1 MYVCTSCLLLKSPCS
16 LLKIPSAEEYARAS
30 YVNQSVDEQL
40 LEPKR
45 HHPKTQGLEMY
56 STLL

>member
-1 MYVCTSCLLLKSPCS
+1 MFSAEIPLFTVE
-16 LLKIPSAEEYARAS
+16 IPSAEEYARAS

-45 HHPKTQGLEMY
+45 HHPKTQALEMV
-56 STLL
+56 